1 MKKILLMIVTFMM
14 LFISLEIHPVLAD
27 DDLKLAESAKS
38 AILIE
43 ASTGKILFEKK
54 C

>member
-1 MKKILLMIVTFMM
+1 MKKILVILFLFLFSVTS
-14 LFISLEIHPVLAD
+14 IDSVLAD

-54 C
+54 CG